1 MKFFMNLTLA
11 SLFFISSH
19 ALCQELSIEE
29 QQFLERILTT
39 SLSTTNAIVI
49 QESQECLDAL
59 RVKVREAHYKEAI
72 LIVMSYLERFPESF
86 AIQSYF
92 AALTGDY
99 SELTPEPFKQ
109 QLIDNAKN
117 IFNRLRQESI
127 HQSKDALC
135 LFTNEYCYRF
145 ALYKE
150 QYENGL
156 ETVAHYWE
164 SPEKLTCGL
173 KGYYYQGVGAA
184 NYAKV
189 LFQQGDN
196 ALATEYAHKAVIAWA
211 QYFSYKNDYY
221 NAYVHYALALGVLG
235 YKEEMM
241 KALKHSAELI
251 NRDLDYQEFKD
262 VIEVFENRS

>member
-1 MKFFMNLTLA
+1 MKLTLA
-11 SLFFISSH
+11 SLFFISSYT
-19 ALCQELSIEE
+19 LCQNTSIEE

-39 SLSTTNAIVI
+39 SLSKTNAIAI

-59 RVKVREAHYKEAI
+59 RVKVSACNYKDAI
-72 LIVMSYLERFPESF
+72 LIVMSYLERFPENF

-99 SELTPEPFKQ
+99 SELTEEPFKQ

-117 IFNRLRQESI
+117 IFNRLRQESVN
-127 HQSKDALC
+127 QSKDTLC

-156 ETVAHYWE
+156 EAVAHYWE
-164 SPEKLTCGL
+164 TPEKLTCGVR
-173 KGYYYQGVGAA
+173 GYYYQGVGAA
-184 NYAKV
+184 NYAKI
-189 LFQQGDN
+189 LWLEGN
-196 ALATEYAHKAVIAWA
+196 KALATEYAHKAVVAWA
-211 QYFSYKNDYY
+211 QYFSHKNNYY

-235 YKEEMM
+235 HKEEMM
-241 KALKHSAELI
+241 RALKHSAQLI

-262 VIEVFENRS
+262 VTEFFDKR